1 MSVKKRIKPGRIEPS
16 TDGNAIVVHF
26 TTETTHLDE
35 DGLPL
40 RVDKSPDKRE
50 VSVIRAIKGAKS
62 QDLPSL
68 AQEIVEKCKYIP
80 ATKTRQVEQVLA
92 TLQAQLQAAVVAQS
106 GDRTTRSS
114 MSGQVRNSHSN
125 GPQHHAETRRWSPG
139 TRESLAEIMPRAA
152 DVLPEATFSNVD
164 DYADELY
171 EENMEAKALGAQRLL
186 RLCTEARHLE
196 SISEHSTLLGV
207 LSRELRENAK
217 RSHELAV
224 AITGIFLCLAHFSQF
239 HEVLVR
245 NQCSDV
251 TMRVVEYESK
261 RRNVLQKE
269 LEISRGKLVAR
280 GSEATKEEQIT
291 LDREERRYRLVL
303 DRQDRLLQLCIMVL
317 RDLSENVAVERKFV
331 GQRLCHFLVQ
341 MLSRSNEDLLIG
353 ALSFLHKLSAF
364 EVNKDHLITHQSDAI
379 DRLAEL
385 ASHKSVDVALLALR
399 VCFNLSFDVRA
410 RTALVERTG
419 IIGTLAV
426 LVQRPPV
433 RKAALKL
440 LYHLT
445 MDDAARAII
454 SERYPGCIALSLEL
468 VVQSGN
474 ARVERDV
481 AALCV
486 NLAAHEACARRLASN
501 DMFRQLVA
509 SGVRNA
515 DPLRIKVLRH
525 VSLHELTRRR
535 LLEVMQADGPSR
547 GTTWLHELVNLAI
560 NNSDSPDLLVEV
572 LGTLANMDCVD
583 PEVPWA
589 ELCEAGLLELLH
601 RLLMLGFSDDDV
613 LLEVIMLIGV
623 VALDPNSVPLL
634 AASKVLAVLPNL
646 LTEKQEDSE
655 IMVQLLFTL
664 RCLLLQEDTCEVLL
678 HETDTPDRVLEI
690 MREFREAV
698 PSSQAVQAAVE
709 EILDLI
715 IVVDTDSPDSTSQP
729 RWAER
734 IKAFKFELH
743 NEEWCSRLTHSDR
756 QQEAADVKS
765 AADSRRSFMR
775 WTDTDGLADRNWGNM
790 PGFGQLGNSGNSASS
805 LR

>member
-62 QDLPSL
+62 QDIPSL

-80 ATKTRQVEQVLA
+80 ASKTRHVEQVLVKLHA
-92 TLQAQLQAAVVAQS
+92 ALQTAVEVHTS
-106 GDRTTRSS
+106 RDRSS
-114 MSGQVRNSHSN
+114 TSEHMLATRGHRESHRESNSCHRHSDT
-125 GPQHHAETRRWSPG
+125 ERWSPG
-139 TRESLAEIMPRAA
+139 TAGSLVEAVARVA

-171 EENMEAKALGAQRLL
+171 EEKMEAKALGAQRLL

-224 AITGIFLCLAHFSQF
+224 AITGIFLCFAHFSQF

-245 NQCSDV
+245 HQCSDV

-261 RRNVLQKE
+261 RRTVLQKE
-269 LEISRGKLVAR
+269 LEISRGRMVAR
-280 GSEATKEEQIT
+280 GSQATKDEHIA

-303 DRQDRLLQLCIMVL
+303 DRQDRLLQLCLMVL
-317 RDLSENVAVERKFV
+317 RNLAENVAVERKFV
-331 GQRLCHFLVQ
+331 GQRLCHFLVH
-341 MLSRSNEDLLIG
+341 MLSRHNEDLLIG
-353 ALSFLHKLSAF
+353 ALSFLHKLVAF
-364 EVNKDHLITHQSDAI
+364 EVNKDQLLNHQADPLG
-379 DRLAEL
+379 RLAEL
-385 ASHKSVDVALLALR
+385 AAHPSMDVALLSLR
-399 VCFNLSFDVRA
+399 VCFNLSFDARA
-410 RTALVERTG
+410 RSTFVEKTG

-433 RKAALKL
+433 RKVALKL
-440 LYHLT
+440 LYHLS
-445 MDDAARAII
+445 MDEPARAVIAD
-454 SERYPGCIALSLEL
+454 RYPGCIALSLEL
-468 VVQSGN
+468 VVQSN
-474 ARVERDV
+474 QSQVDRDV

-486 NLAAHEACARRLASN
+486 NLSANEACAGAMVQSDL
-501 DMFRQLVA
+501 FRQIVV
-509 SGVRNA
+509 SGVRNS
-515 DPLRIKVLRH
+515 DPLLLKVLRH
-525 VSLHELTRRR
+525 VTLHVGPRTR
-535 LLEVMQADGPSR
+535 LLEVMQADGKAR
-547 GTTWLHELVNLAI
+547 GTTWLHELVRLAVS
-560 NNSDSPDLLVEV
+560 NADSPNVLLEA
-572 LGTLANMDCVD
+572 LGILSSLECSS

-589 ELCEAGLLELLH
+589 ELCEIGLLDLLS
-601 RLLMLGFSDDDV
+601 RLMMLGFSDDDV
-613 LLEVIMLIGV
+613 LLECVMLVGV
-623 VALDPNSVPLL
+623 VALDPGCTQLL

-646 LTEKQEDSE
+646 LTEKQEDNE

-678 HETDTPDRVLEI
+678 HETDTPDRILEL
-690 MREFREAV
+690 MRESGGEQV
-698 PSSQAVQAAVE
+698 VQAAAE
-709 EILDLI
+709 ETLDLI
-715 IVVDTDSPDSTSQP
+715 VAVDTSDNRDPHSQ

-743 NEEWCSRLTHSDR
+743 NDEWCQRLTHSDR
-756 QQEAADVKS
+756 PQEDLKS
-765 AADSRRSFMR
+765 ATESRRSFMR
-775 WTDTDGLADRNWGNM
+775 WTDTDGLADRYWGNM
-790 PGFGQLGNSGNSASS
+790 PGFSNSSNSASS